1 MLVILVRREVDFMKF
16 VYVIRF
22 NDGSGQH
29 VKSFGVTVTGGEVHL
44 TFDPFEALYFGSWE
58 EAVAV
63 ASFIVFHVDE
73 DFADKFEVVD
83 YIM

>member
-1 MLVILVRREVDFMKF
+1 MKP
-16 VYVIRF
+16 VYVIRS
-22 NDGSGQH
+22 NDGSGHH
-29 VKSFGVTVTGGEVHL
+29 VKSFGVTVNGGEVHL
-44 TFDPFEALYFGSWE
+44 TFDPFEALHFSSWE

-73 DFADKFEVVD
+73 DFAGEFEVAE